1 MPIINATQAFAYSTG
16 TVSTVVLAA
25 SGVGTG
31 ITAANLQD
39 AQRMR
44 VTCNTNSVNYTY
56 DGTAPTTSAGH
67 NIPTSGNIE
76 IIGQRNIAN
85 FKIIRSG
92 GSDASVSITLE
103 K

>member
-1 MPIINATQAFAYSTG
+1 MPIINSTIAFAYSTG
-16 TVSTVVLAA
+16 TVSSAALAA
-25 SGVGTG
+25 SGVGSG

-44 VTCNTNSVNYTY
+44 VTCNSNSVNYTY
-56 DGTAPTTSAGH
+56 NGTDPTTSAGH
-67 NIPTSGNIE
+67 NIPTGGNIE
-76 IIGQRNIAN
+76 IIGQRNIAA
-85 FKIIRSG
+85 FKIIRNG

>member
-1 MPIINATQAFAYSTG
+1 MPIINSTIAFAYSTG
-16 TVSTVVLAA
+16 TVADTALAA

-31 ITAANLQD
+31 ITAANLQQ

-44 VTCNTNSVNYTY
+44 VTCNTNSANYTY

-76 IIGQRNIAN
+76 IIGQRNIAA
-85 FKIIRSG
+85 FLIIRNG
-92 GSDASVSITLE
+92 GSSASVSITLE